1 MWNEILPNSINTYTY
16 IIHIYL
22 MYSIIIPLSFSIAA
36 VTVKSVESTSITVGV
51 PERHSNDI
59 IKQYKFSYTTEKYEE
74 FNDTGSR
81 LIQYRTSPP
90 VRLSGLEEGAKY
102 LIQVEPITTYFFCV
116 KPGHVTVT
124 TLSTGM

>member
-59 IKQYKFSYTTEKYEE
+59 IKQYKFLYTTEKYEE

-124 TLSTGM
+124 TLSTGK